1 MSSTDLGS
9 NVFLHRYTLYNLASQ
24 GKMGTSAI
32 EALLPKGVPLEYER
46 ELWDY
51 KLMLPQKP
59 KDKKLKPEETAVYDG
74 ALCEI
79 IKDVVAFHNSYGG
92 YIVIGVKD
100 SPKEIVGFE
109 GDFDCDEFNKR
120 VTAFTGRKIQCYFEK
135 HIVVSPLF
143 ESKTVGLLYIPK
155 RADSEVPV
163 QFTKDAVQKNAKRA
177 FSRDDIYLRIDDQC
191 IPAQSTENFALLYTP
206 GKRVINAERYV
217 TNLPILDTNLGPRDP
232 GFIDFVGREAY
243 ISKLWKWFVDRFN
256 PVKLLAGIGGVGKT
270 ALAREFSEQVSRA
283 APFEFQKI
291 VWLSAKKQFFTA
303 VQGKYVPSTRV
314 DFDGTDGLLRQICLE
329 LGMLED
335 EIQEDASREELVEL
349 TINALREMP
358 ALVIVD
364 DIDSLEPDQQQD
376 TFHALLSIFSQTI
389 GKSPVG
395 SRALLTSRLDLGAGA
410 GQVIRVKGLEIEEF
424 VDFINM
430 TADALDLQI
439 RFEPNVKRTERF
451 HAVTEG
457 SPTFASSVL
466 RLVSLGE
473 SIEQALVKWQNAD
486 GEDVRRFAFQRELD
500 QLSDAARAT
509 LYALCILSES
519 HLLELS
525 GILTR
530 SEQQIRDDFAE
541 LRRYH
546 LITHAES
553 HLPGGN
559 RISVPS
565 SIRMMKDILKEKIKN
580 PKRIESDC
588 AKARSQNSK
597 AKKDIGY
604 EVKRIVSL
612 WSNGASDEALEH
624 SLVLDKQHPNH
635 PDVKC
640 LLGRA
645 YLQIDQPAPRK
656 AEISLRAAHE
666 LNCRR
671 PELLSLWIEAKSLL
685 GDWSGLLDITE
696 FTDKKVPNVDVLL
709 ARANAVENLAQID
722 LKAGSIRSA
731 AMRCHD
737 AGTEINN
744 VFKLKKATGAVI
756 ELKQARKTL
765 LSNYFYLTKSIT
777 TDADDYLDVWL
788 AAVNCFDLFVRNPHI
803 LYFGL
808 EYLQDWWK
816 AVERRESFSE
826 KTESVMR
833 MQLERLA
840 LITKTFQKQEIVDA
854 DLVRTYEQGFE
865 DLSRRFEK
873 YTPIETS

>member
-1 MSSTDLGS
+1 MSASEASS
-9 NVFLHRYTLYNLASQ
+9 NVFFHRHTLYSLASQ
-24 GKMGTSAI
+24 GKMGTDVI

-51 KLMLPQKP
+51 KLLLPQKC
-59 KDKKLKPEETAVYDG
+59 KGKKLTAEEAAVYDG

-92 YIVIGVKD
+92 YIVVGVKD
-100 SPKEIVGFE
+100 SPKEITGFD

-120 VTAFTGRKIQCYFEK
+120 VTSFTGRKIQCYFEK
-135 HIVVSPLF
+135 HTVGAPLS
-143 ESKTVGLLYIPK
+143 EPKTVGLLYIPK
-155 RADSEVPV
+155 RADNEVPV

-177 FSRDDIYLRIDDQC
+177 FSRDDIYLRVDDQC

-206 GKRVINAERYV
+206 GKRVINAERYI

-243 ISKLWKWFVDRFN
+243 ISRLWKWFVDRFN

-270 ALAREFSEQVSRA
+270 ALAREFSEQVARA

-291 VWLSAKKQFFTA
+291 VWLSAKKQFYTA
-303 VQGKYVPSTRV
+303 VQGKYVASTRV
-314 DFDGTDGLLRQICLE
+314 DFEGTDGLLRQICLE
-329 LGMLED
+329 LGMLDD
-335 EIQEDASREELVEL
+335 EIQEDTSREELIEL
-349 TINALREMP
+349 TINALKEMP

-424 VDFINM
+424 VDFVNM
-430 TADALDLQI
+430 TAEALDLHM
-439 RFEPNVKRTERF
+439 RFETNAKRTTRF

-473 SIEQALVKWQNAD
+473 PVEQALSKWQNAD
-486 GEDVRRFAFQRELD
+486 GEEVRRFAFQRELD

-525 GILTR
+525 VILTR

-546 LITHAES
+546 LITHFES

-580 PKRIESDC
+580 PKRIELNC
-588 AKARSQNSK
+588 AKARSQNGKS
-597 AKKDIGY
+597 KKDIGY

-612 WSNGASDEALEH
+612 WSNGAPEEALEH
-624 SLVLDKQHPNH
+624 SIVLDKQYPNH

-645 YLQIDQPAPRK
+645 YLQIDQPDPRK

-666 LNCRR
+666 LECRR
-671 PELLSLWIEAKSLL
+671 SELLTLWIKAKSLL
-685 GDWSGLLDITE
+685 GDWNGLLDITE
-696 FTDKKVPNVDVLL
+696 FTDKKVPDVDVLL

-722 LKAGSIRSA
+722 LKAGNVMSA
-731 AMRCHD
+731 AMRCRD

-744 VFKLKKATGAVI
+744 VFKLNKATGAVI
-756 ELKQARKTL
+756 DLKQARKNL
-765 LSNYFYLTKSIT
+765 LSTYFYLTKNNT
-777 TDADDYLDVWL
+777 TDADKYLDVWL
-788 AAVNCFDLFVRNPHI
+788 TALYCFDSFVRSPRI
-803 LYFGL
+803 LYLGL
-808 EYLQDWWK
+808 EYLQAWWT
-816 AVERRESFSE
+816 AVERRENFSE
-826 KTESVMR
+826 KTEKTMR
-833 MQLERLA
+833 LQLDKLNH
-840 LITKTFQKQEIVDA
+840 IKKIFKKQEVPDT
-854 DLVRTYEQGFE
+854 DLVSTFERGFE
-865 DLSRRFEK
+865 DLNRRFEK
-873 YTPIETS
+873 YIS

>member
-1 MSSTDLGS
+1 MSSSEPSS
-9 NVFLHRYTLYNLASQ
+9 NVFIHRYTLYTLASQ
-24 GKMGTSAI
+24 GEIGTSVI

-51 KLMLPQKP
+51 KLLLPQKP
-59 KDKKLKPEETAVYDG
+59 KGKKLSQEETAIYNG

-100 SPKEIVGFE
+100 SPKEIIGFDGE
-109 GDFDCDEFNKR
+109 FDCDEFNKR
-120 VTAFTGRKIQCYFEK
+120 VTAFTGRKIQCYFER
-135 HIVVSPLF
+135 HTVTSPLLQTQ
-143 ESKTVGLLYIPK
+143 TVGLLYIPK
-155 RADSEVPV
+155 RGDNEIPV
-163 QFTKDAVQKNAKRA
+163 QFTKDADQKNAKRA
-177 FSRDDIYLRIDDQC
+177 FNRNDIYLRVDDQC

-243 ISKLWKWFVDRFN
+243 ISTLWKWFVDRFN

-283 APFEFQKI
+283 APFDFQKI

-303 VQGKYVPSTRV
+303 VQGKYVTSTRV
-314 DFDGTDGLLRQICLE
+314 DFDGTDGMLRQICLE

-335 EIQEDASREELVEL
+335 EVQEDASREELIEL
-349 TINALREMP
+349 TINALKEMP

-376 TFHALLSIFSQTI
+376 TFHTLLSIFSQTI

-395 SRALLTSRLDLGAGA
+395 SRALLTARLDLGAGA
-410 GQVIRVKGLEIEEF
+410 GQVIRVKGLEFEEF
-424 VDFINM
+424 VDFVNM
-430 TADALDLQI
+430 TSSALDLQM
-439 RFEPNVKRTERF
+439 RFEANARRTERF
-451 HAVTEG
+451 HALTEG

-473 SIEQALVKWQNAD
+473 SVEQALAKWQNAD

-509 LYALCILSES
+509 LYALCILSKS

-559 RISVPS
+559 RIAVSS

-580 PKRIESDC
+580 PKRIESEC
-588 AKARSQNSK
+588 AKARSQNGK

-612 WSNGASDEALEH
+612 WSNSAPEEALDY
-624 SLVLDKQHPNH
+624 SIVLDKQHPNH

-645 YLQIDQPAPRK
+645 FLQISQPDPRK
-656 AEISLRAAHE
+656 AEVNLRAAHE
-666 LNCRR
+666 LECRR
-671 PELLSLWIEAKSLL
+671 PELLTLWIEAKSLL
-685 GDWSGLLDITE
+685 GDWNGLLDITE
-696 FTDKKVPNVDVLL
+696 FTDKKIPDVDVLL

-722 LKAGSIRSA
+722 VRAGSVISA
-731 AMRCHD
+731 AKRCRD

-744 VFKLKKATGAVI
+744 VFKLNKATGAVV
-756 ELKQARKTL
+756 ELKQARKNL
-765 LSNYFYLTKSIT
+765 LSTYFYLTKNMT
-777 TDADDYLDVWL
+777 KDEDEYLEVWL
-788 AAVNCFDLFVRNPHI
+788 AAVYCFDLFVRSPRI
-803 LYFGL
+803 LYLGL
-808 EYLQDWWK
+808 EHLQAWWK
-816 AVERRESFSE
+816 AVERRENFSE
-826 KTESVMR
+826 KTERAMSV
-833 MQLERLA
+833 QLEKLA
-840 LITKTFQKQEIVDA
+840 HIQKTFKKQEVVDA
-854 DLVRTYEQGFE
+854 DLVRTFE
-865 DLSRRFEK
+865 EGLEYLSLRFEK
-873 YTPIETS
+873 YIS